1 MSYLRTDA
9 VSSSVVTGNTF
20 RKQISRPLTLVTHGF
35 KVQFKPK
42 SMGRQRN
49 QDVQTTTSIA
59 TQSYEREKKSR
70 FGVAKRND
78 IWRAKSRNDDIDH
91 LRVSENFSA

>member
-1 MSYLRTDA
+1 M
-9 VSSSVVTGNTF
+9 VTGNTF
-20 RKQISRPLTLVTHGF
+20 RKHVSRPLTLVTHGF

-70 FGVAKRND
+70 FGAAKRKEV
-78 IWRAKSRNDDIDH
+78 WRAKSRNGDIDH
-91 LRVSENFSA
+91 LRASEDFSAQDDKMM